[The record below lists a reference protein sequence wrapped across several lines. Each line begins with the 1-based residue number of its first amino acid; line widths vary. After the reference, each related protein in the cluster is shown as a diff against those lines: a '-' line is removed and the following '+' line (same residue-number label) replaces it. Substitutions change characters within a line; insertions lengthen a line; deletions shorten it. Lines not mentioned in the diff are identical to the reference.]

1 MFARNARWTAVCAI
15 VFALVVVVSVQ
26 AAGLPQAMVA

>member
-1 MFARNARWTAVCAI
+1 MFARHAVFTAVCAM
-15 VFALVVVVSVQ
+15 VFALMVVVSVQ

>member
-1 MFARNARWTAVCAI
+1 MFARHAQLAAVCAI